1 MLDKSKNFIDVY
13 VFVSVFVW
21 YVLCVLLY
29 LCVSVC
35 VCVYQLWLSL
45 FILNCVLGVM
55 QNAFASICGMDAWI
69 YNSVCVCIC
78 VCVCMCVDMQ
88 PCLSLEA
95 KHDE

>member
-1 MLDKSKNFIDVY
+1 MIDKCKNFIDVC

-21 YVLCVLLY
+21 YVVCVLLY

-35 VCVYQLWLSL
+35 VCVPAVTQSVYSKFCAW
-45 FILNCVLGVM
+45 VM
-55 QNAFASICGMDAWI
+55 QNAFVSVCGMDAWI
-69 YNSVCVCIC
+69 YNSVCVCIF
-78 VCVCMCVDMQ
+78 VCVCICVDMQ